1 MQLETVET
9 SFVLS
14 PDPRPRIPEPPPV
27 RLVAIDDVHLPAPA
41 GAEIEL
47 DNFYVTLLCFERQAD
62 LEFPIYRAENFKLIF
77 DVLEPPIARETMR
90 PVRIE
95 VPSLRTTEQK
105 LVDARMEFSWQRG
118 LLPGQEALVLLDP
131 AGNWV
136 EISEG
141 RQIR

>member
-1 MQLETVET
+1 
-9 SFVLS
+9 
-14 PDPRPRIPEPPPV
+14 
-27 RLVAIDDVHLPAPA
+27 LVTIDDAHLPAPA
-41 GAEIEL
+41 GTEIEL
-47 DNFYVTLLCFERQAD
+47 DGFYSTLLCFERQVD
-62 LEFPIYRAENFKLIF
+62 SEFPIYRAENFRLIF

-95 VPSLRTTEQK
+95 VPSLRTTLQK
-105 LVDARMEFSWQRG
+105 LVDAKMEFTWQRG
-118 LLPGQEALVLLDP
+118 LLAGQECIVLLDP